1 MVRMR
6 LARPKSRIG
15 TTIVIV
21 AILGLGTF
29 LIYPIILLLILSF
42 NTAQEVIAGTP
53 QWGFDNWVHA
63 WQTSGLLQS
72 LGNSVIL
79 WFFVTV
85 IGLPI
90 GVAIS
95 LVLARTDV
103 RHSRVL
109 EVGFWVAYIFPLLS
123 AALGWQMLLSP
134 NWGFLNKALEW
145 IPGMSPD
152 GPFNVYSLPGLVFV
166 KLMVGGVAFYVI
178 LLTPAFRNMNTA
190 LEQAGRVSGA
200 SNFRTMIRVT
210 LPVMSAPI
218 ALAFALHAIDVFSG
232 FEIEYLIGTKFKF
245 YVFSTY
251 IYQLVRQDNPPGYA
265 TAVVLASITM
275 LVIAIII
282 PFQRW
287 ITGRRNYTTV
297 TDTYV
302 PGVFSLGRWRK
313 PVFVVLV
320 ALIVAITGL
329 PTVTL
334 VVGSFMTRVGF
345 FNVTQVWTLDHW
357 QTVLTDPMF
366 LSALGTTVVIGL
378 AAGVIG
384 PILFSFLAYVI
395 VRTNWR
401 FRAVLDTIIWSSSAL
416 PGILIGLGLLLVFL
430 RTPGLNVLFGTIW
443 PLIIVLTLRGA
454 TTGTNMFKGVLVQL
468 GGVMEEAGRVSGAGW
483 LRTFVRIVLP
493 ILAPSMVL
501 VGMINFVAAASA
513 TSAVILLAS
522 YDTTTLSILGLQL
535 ATGGQLEEGGIV
547 SLVIMALSLAIALP
561 ARAWGNRIGL
571 KQEMRMGADAL
582 PAAEPSKVPS
592 TMRPGAPVPGS
603 TTSIPVPT
611 RSS

>member
-1 MVRMR
+1 MR
-6 LARPKSRIG
+6 LARPTSRIG
-15 TTIVIV
+15 TTIVVV
-21 AILGLGTF
+21 AIIGLGTF

-42 NTAQEVIAGTP
+42 NVAQEVVVGAP
-53 QWGFDNWVHA
+53 VWGFGNWIHA

-95 LVLARTDV
+95 LLLARTDV
-103 RHSRVL
+103 RHSRKL
-109 EVGFWVAYIFPLLS
+109 EVGFWIAYIFPLLS

-145 IPGMSPD
+145 IPGVGAN
-152 GPFNVYSLPGLVFV
+152 GPFNVYSFPGLVFV
-166 KLMVGGVAFYVI
+166 KLMVGGIAFYVI

-200 SNFRTMIRVT
+200 SSFRTMIRVT

-251 IYQLVRQDNPPGYA
+251 IYQLVREDNPPQYA
-265 TAVVLASITM
+265 TAVVLASVTM
-275 LVIAIII
+275 LVIAAII

-297 TDTYV
+297 TDSYV
-302 PGVFSLGRWRK
+302 PGVFSLGRWRR
-313 PVFVVLV
+313 PVFVILLV
-320 ALIVAITGL
+320 LIVAITGL

-357 QTVLTDPMF
+357 QTVLSDPQF
-366 LSALGTTVVIGL
+366 LSALGTTVIIGI
-378 AAGVIG
+378 AAGVLG
-384 PILFSFLAYVI
+384 PIIFSILAYII

-401 FRAVLDTIIWSSSAL
+401 FRAILDTIIWTSSAL

-430 RTPGLNVLFGTIW
+430 RTPGLNLLFGTIW

-483 LRTFVRIVLP
+483 MRTFVRIVLP

-582 PAAEPSKVPS
+582 PAAEPGKVPS
-592 TMRPGAPVPGS
+592 TMRPGEPVPGS
-603 TTSIPVPT
+603 TTAVPVPVPT
-611 RSS
+611 QSS

>member
-1 MVRMR
+1 MR

-53 QWGFDNWVHA
+53 QWGFGNWIHA

-275 LVIAIII
+275 LVIAVII

-582 PAAEPSKVPS
+582 PAAEPGKVPS

>member
-42 NTAQEVIAGTP
+42 NTAQEVIVGNP
-53 QWGFDNWVHA
+53 QWGFDNWIHA
-63 WQTSGLLQS
+63 WQTSGLIQS

-109 EVGFWVAYIFPLLS
+109 EVGFWIAYIFPLLS

-145 IPGMSPD
+145 IPGMSPN

-166 KLMVGGVAFYVI
+166 KLMVGGIAFYVI

-200 SNFRTMIRVT
+200 SGFRTMIRVT

-251 IYQLVRQDNPPGYA
+251 IYKLVREDNPPGYA
-265 TAVVLASITM
+265 TAVVLASVTM

-297 TDTYV
+297 TDSYV

-313 PVFVVLV
+313 PVFAALVV
-320 ALIVAITGL
+320 LIVAITGL

-357 QTVLTDPMF
+357 ETVLTDPMF
-366 LSALGTTVVIGL
+366 LSALGTTLIIGV
-378 AAGVIG
+378 AAGVLG
-384 PILFSFLAYVI
+384 PIIFSVLAYVI

-430 RTPGLNVLFGTIW
+430 RTPGLNLLFGTIW

-483 LRTFVRIVLP
+483 WRTFIRIVLP

-535 ATGGQLEEGGIV
+535 ATGGRLEEGGIV
-547 SLVIMALSLAIALP
+547 SLVIMALSLSIALP

-582 PAAEPSKVPS
+582 TAEPGKVPS
-592 TMRPGAPVPGS
+592 TMRPGAPVPES
-603 TTSIPVPT
+603 TTSIPVPS